1 MRRSVV
7 VAVGVQEMAMRIEP
21 GDWVTAGRRGFVGVR
36 RPGHRLV
43 TVRRRGQKPHIRW
56 DDGREVEFVERG

>member
-1 MRRSVV
+1 M
-7 VAVGVQEMAMRIEP
+7 
-21 GDWVTAGRRGFVGVR
+21 VGVR

-56 DDGREVEFVERG
+56 DDGREVEFTERR